1 MRWLVFFFVLHGSV
15 VTFAVPPTPA
25 ELIGIWQQRRSAVE
39 NLSLETEWQEFSA
52 NTLVA
57 VQKETIHSDNFGR
70 LRVSSN
76 GGASGKPPRETIE
89 LYNGE
94 FTINVDEDLNRTR
107 LGNATT
113 AETTEAD
120 GHYLAAIINNGLG
133 TDGRGP
139 FSRRNPFLFVDEGP
153 MAAIGKMVEA
163 NGAVGIQEI
172 EGGEGLYEV
181 LYQLPLE
188 EDSQQMKQR
197 CVVDESKGW
206 AVTDYELRS
215 SKTDE
220 LIGQFTQE
228 LQQDG
233 QGVWIPKSG
242 VWQNW
247 FKSAST
253 DPPDM
258 EWRFTVN
265 SIKLNDPEFDDTIF
279 EPKLKVGTYVN
290 DNRHGVAYTVGD
302 EVAIGDQLTTLAL
315 EAAAKD
321 AERQRLLSQKSVD
334 LSGGS
339 GSRVSLIMI
348 ANVVLIA
355 IIAAV
360 WWTRKKDEGSATD

>member
-1 MRWLVFFFVLHGSV
+1 MRWLVFFFVWNGSV
-15 VTFAVPPTPA
+15 VSFAAPPTPS
-25 ELIGIWQQRRSAVE
+25 ELISVWQQRRGAVE
-39 NLSLETEWQEFSA
+39 NLSIETEWQEFSA
-52 NTLVA
+52 SKLVA

-76 GGASGKPPRETIE
+76 GGPSGKPPRETIE

-107 LGNATT
+107 LGDPTT

-133 TDGRGP
+133 NDGRGP

-153 MAAIGKMVEA
+153 MTAIGKVVDA
-163 NGAVGIQEI
+163 NGAVEIREI

-181 LYQLPLE
+181 LYQLPPE

-206 AVTDYELRS
+206 AVTAHELRS
-215 SKTDE
+215 SETDE

-233 QGVWIPKSG
+233 QGAWLPKSG

-247 FKSAST
+247 FKSAPT

-265 SIKLNDPEFDDTIF
+265 SIKLNDPEFDDGIF
-279 EPKLKVGTYVN
+279 VPTLKPGTYVN
-290 DNRHGVAYTVGD
+290 DNRHGVVYTVGD
-302 EVAIGDQLTTLAL
+302 EVAIGDRLTSLAQ

-321 AERQRLLSQKSVD
+321 AERRRLLSPKPVD
-334 LSGGS
+334 LSGRPRS
-339 GSRVSLIMI
+339 NFSLVLI

-355 IIAAV
+355 IVAVV
-360 WWTRKKDEGSATD
+360 WWMGNKKDGRATD